1 MSNLSDQSISE
12 VSEGLR
18 LEDYVSSLNEL
29 ISSTPEDEHIPL
41 MRELCRNDL
50 YFLLRYGCGRED
62 MEYQFLFDRCREVE
76 LSPDGMLDLWS
87 RDHY

>member
-29 ISSTPEDEHIPL
+29 ISSTPEVEHIPL

-50 YFLLRYGCGRED
+50 YFLYWFTYGNGRGIAD
-62 MEYQFLFDRCREVE
+62 DYIYRFPN
-76 LSPDGMLDLWS
+76 SK
-87 RDHY
+87 